1 MVIGI
6 TSHLKLVI
14 GINAFRYGYRI
25 VCKTP
30 FGHHQVQQP
39 SDSDCILSSPALC
52 KKFFDYF
59 SITRPVNLISE
70 AFRNTTEVLK
80 MTI

>member
-6 TSHLKLVI
+6 TTDLKLVI
-14 GINAFRYGYRI
+14 GINAFRYGCRI
-25 VCKTP
+25 VCKTS
-30 FGHHQVQQP
+30 FGQHQVQQP
-39 SDSDCILSSPALC
+39 SDSDCILGSPALC

-59 SITRPVNLISE
+59 CVTRPVNLISE
-70 AFRNTTEVLK
+70 AFRNTTEVQK